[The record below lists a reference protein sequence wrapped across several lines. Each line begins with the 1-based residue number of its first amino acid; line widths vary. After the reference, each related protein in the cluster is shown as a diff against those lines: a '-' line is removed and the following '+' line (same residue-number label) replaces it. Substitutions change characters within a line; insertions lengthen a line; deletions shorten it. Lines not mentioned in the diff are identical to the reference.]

1 MTGMVDLVVPKLCLV
16 RFHESGLDPRKHN
29 LLILNSC
36 DHSIFLAETRH
47 LPAME
52 LEERY
57 GNAMEIACA
66 AGKHV
71 VVTFPAR

>member
-1 MTGMVDLVVPKLCLV
+1 MKVAWI
-16 RFHESGLDPRKHN
+16 RESIIYL
-29 LLILNSC
+29 LNSC